1 MTGVRA
7 SVVRSL
13 RRSPGR
19 VGFGLGLVA
28 VLLLWAEAWA
38 PHPAGDTL
46 WFAVPWW
53 GTLIG
58 IGMATALVA
67 RGRWGWAG
75 LIAALVGGATLL
87 GVADALLQPDNPYTQ
102 GLFMG
107 LAIDVFVG
115 WWTVGASIGVAMV
128 SAARLALSVAR
139 SRGGAA
145 TTSVGVDEPP
155 ESQGREGAAE
165 GASGP
170 RPARDRRPWALVGV
184 ALVGVIA
191 LAALAL
197 WQPWNPPGPAYV
209 PFPSVPA
216 LACQAPASADK
227 GGQTL
232 TFDWQV
238 VVETDRPQ
246 GSAILFVSGPD
257 TLLCFVSRSGDGS
270 LRGVST
276 GLGGHGGDTRTGL
289 TIDSGMGGPVQE
301 PDILVGR
308 IPTGTATVRLGM
320 GDGSEESAAL
330 GSGYYLA
337 WLSVP
342 AVPVRVDALDA
353 SGHLLGRLADPN
365 GLQIPS

>member
-1 MTGVRA
+1 MGRPSPAQRSVWRTRSRASSKGRRGPASWSGSEQTTAAICPSSGLRASPSGSRPTSRSTPTGARSSGGPGIGSCSTRHVPEMPPGRSTTRTSPRDLCSATVIRSCCDETAPSEFRWGGLCPPDGRCPLGNAERRARRVIDVTGVRA

-115 WWTVGASIGVAMV
+115 WWTVGASIGVATV

-170 RPARDRRPWALVGV
+170 RPARDRRPRGLVAV

-191 LAALAL
+191 LAALAI
-197 WQPWNPPGPAYV
+197 WQPWNPPGPAYF

-216 LACQAPASADK
+216 PA
-227 GGQTL
+227 
-232 TFDWQV
+232 
-238 VVETDRPQ
+238 
-246 GSAILFVSGPD
+246 
-257 TLLCFVSRSGDGS
+257 
-270 LRGVST
+270 
-276 GLGGHGGDTRTGL
+276 
-289 TIDSGMGGPVQE
+289 
-301 PDILVGR
+301 
-308 IPTGTATVRLGM
+308 
-320 GDGSEESAAL
+320 
-330 GSGYYLA
+330 
-337 WLSVP
+337 
-342 AVPVRVDALDA
+342 
-353 SGHLLGRLADPN
+353 
-365 GLQIPS
+365 